1 MRAAILWDDRA
12 SLDVRDDVTLVG
24 LGARD
29 VRLQVV
35 ASGICHTDLSV
46 QNGTIPHARP
56 CVLGHEAAGI
66 VVEVGAG
73 VNDVTPGDHVIVA
86 SVPMCGKCADCVA
99 GRPNLCRSVQ
109 APTPRHF
116 AVAGQHVPG
125 VFGSGSFAEEMIV
138 SADAVVPV
146 AADLPLDLACLIG
159 CGVMTGVGAAI
170 NSARIAPGSSV
181 VVFGLGGVGMAAIQG
196 ARIAGA
202 AEILAV
208 DPQATKHAIARRLGA
223 TLAVTPAELAD
234 TIRALTGGHGFD
246 YALEC
251 VGSGAVIRQA
261 FDATRRGGT
270 TVVVGVG
277 RSDDIVP
284 FSAYELFY
292 NEKLLRGSMYGG
304 ANIHRDFDRL
314 VKLWRCG
321 KLDLDTLISRR
332 FSLEEIN
339 AAFEVVA
346 SGEAIRCVIQLAPA
360 GA

>member
-12 SLDVRDDVTLVG
+12 SLDVRGDVALVG
-24 LGARD
+24 LGERD
-29 VRLQVV
+29 VHLQIA

-46 QNGTIPHARP
+46 QNGTISHARP

-73 VNDVTPGDHVIVA
+73 VSHVAPGDHVVVA
-86 SVPMCGKCADCVA
+86 SVPMCGKCADCLA
-99 GRPNLCRSVQ
+99 GRPNLCRSVN
-109 APTPRHF
+109 APAPRHF
-116 AVAGQHVPG
+116 AVAGHDIPG

-138 SADAVVPV
+138 SADAVVPI
-146 AADLPLDLACLIG
+146 APDLPLDLACLIG
-159 CGVMTGVGAAI
+159 CGVMTGVGAAV

-181 VVFGLGGVGMAAIQG
+181 VVLGLGGVGMAAIQG

-208 DPQATKHAIARRLGA
+208 DPQEGKHPIARRLGA
-223 TLAVTPAELAD
+223 THAVTPVELAD
-234 TIRALTGGHGFD
+234 AMRTLTGGDGFD

-251 VGSGAVIRQA
+251 VGSGRVIRQA

-292 NEKLLRGSMYGG
+292 GEKILRGSMYGG
-304 ANIHRDFDRL
+304 ANIGRDFDRL
-314 VKLWRCG
+314 VRLWRCG
-321 KLDLDTLISRR
+321 KLDLETLISRR
-332 FSLEEIN
+332 FTLEEIN
-339 AAFEVVA
+339 AAFETVG
-346 SGEAIRCVIQLAPA
+346 SGQAIRCVIQLAPA

>member
-1 MRAAILWDDRA
+1 M
-12 SLDVRDDVTLVG
+12 DVRDDVTLVG
-24 LGARD
+24 LGTRE

-35 ASGICHTDLSV
+35 ATGVCHTDLSV
-46 QNGTIPHARP
+46 QNGTIPHAHP

-66 VVEVGAG
+66 VIEVGAG
-73 VNDVTPGDHVIVA
+73 VHDIAPADHVIVA
-86 SVPMCGKCADCVA
+86 AVPMCGKCADCLA
-99 GRPNLCRSVQ
+99 GRPNLCRSVE

-116 AVAGQHVPG
+116 AVAGQEVAG

-138 SADAVVPV
+138 SADAVVPI

-181 VVFGLGGVGMAAIQG
+181 VVFGLGGVGMAAVQG

-202 AEILAV
+202 CEILAV
-208 DPQATKHAIARRLGA
+208 DPQDRKHAIAKRLGA
-223 TLAVTPAELAD
+223 TDAATPAEVTDAMR
-234 TIRALTGGHGFD
+234 TLTGGRGFD

-251 VGSGAVIRQA
+251 VGSGSVIRQA

-277 RSDDIVP
+277 RRDDVVP

-292 NEKLLRGSMYGG
+292 SDKVLRGSMYGG
-304 ANIHRDFDRL
+304 ADIRRDFDRL

-321 KLDLDTLISRR
+321 KLDLDAMVTRR
-332 FSLEEIN
+332 FPLQEIN
-339 AAFEVVA
+339 AALELTA

-360 GA
+360 VR